1 MTGAT
6 PASYRFFAC
15 ASRASKIDDG
25 TPLYCAE
32 PSTTIAS
39 DLGRESCR
47 AFHQI
52 ASAVDV
58 TSSRSARTAAPTT
71 LPIRLPSRSPTG
83 HGYHVGLT
91 PCRPLGIRRDRT
103 GPVGGDRGGGCRGP
117 SRAAAEGVLHG
128 PTGRHRCGP
137 PAAHRP
143 LLARRPRGWLRLR
156 LRA

>member
-6 PASYRFFAC
+6 PALYRLFAC
-15 ASRASKIDDG
+15 SSRASKIEDG

-39 DLGRESCR
+39 DDGRESWR

-71 LPIRLPSRSPTG
+71 LPIRLPSRTPTR
-83 HGYHVGLT
+83 HGYHARLPT
-91 PCRPLGIRRDRT
+91 RSRLGTVRLA
-103 GPVGGDRGGGCRGP
+103 
-117 SRAAAEGVLHG
+117 SHRAAG
-128 PTGRHRCGP
+128 
-137 PAAHRP
+137 
-143 LLARRPRGWLRLR
+143 
-156 LRA
+156 